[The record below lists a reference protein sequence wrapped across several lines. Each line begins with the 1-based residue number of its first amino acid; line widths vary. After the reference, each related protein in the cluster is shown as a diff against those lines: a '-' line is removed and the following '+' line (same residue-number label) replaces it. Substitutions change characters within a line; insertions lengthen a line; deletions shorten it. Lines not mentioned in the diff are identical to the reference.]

1 MRTCP
6 QPTQIAEA
14 PSPLQRSPALTN
26 PFDDAIAKG
35 SDLALSAA
43 PVKDKAATTLGG
55 IKMKLARAT
64 QLFQEDK
71 ISEAELAGRLS
82 REIDRHEKC
91 RRHWPHLGKLE
102 AAQEIRVHDARNNL
116 EVANRA
122 MERAR
127 RELKDAEGLVMAAR
141 QEHNE
146 YESERTG
153 FMEFKKKYDSENTA
167 AKQRER
173 NVQLYQTE
181 RTEEKQTL
189 HLQEERLAQLHKE
202 TRSLE
207 LKEWN
212 AKQNENKAADELRE
226 RLPTQLKIKFA
237 KGQELAQVSSSSDAK
252 PILSHVSH
260 GIAIPS
266 DASSAHKVSSASSAA
281 DAYRRLKNKAQQLK
295 QQEVKAFAELP
306 QDERK
311 VRAWREKERDAE
323 RKEGLERSKLVVAKE
338 QLRTV
343 QDHGMDAKKLKL
355 AEDKVQLA
363 QVNLEINDKTESKA
377 HKEIAALRTKEQAG
391 PKLSRALSSAEAEL
405 RQMREDGADR
415 AVLQGAGQR
424 LRAVAASGPGGKA
437 RETEL
442 VMKDTKMQDKTPIRT
457 QSKSELRKELS
468 ASRSELQSIRKK
480 LLAVR
485 SKMAAQRQE
494 VGVHQQQLTARTHE
508 VKHATTLLKDER
520 GMPTQQLYSA
530 YEEKLKDLVEERKK
544 ADGMLAKATRMLNIA
559 RMDSLHASKTKKY
572 ALEEL
577 KYSTDK
583 LRRYQDL
590 RSKSQECQMDA
601 WSEIRRLTHNARQK
615 KLLAASDESKVEALK
630 VLLNDAHTQD
640 LAQV

>member
-1 MRTCP
+1 
-6 QPTQIAEA
+6 
-14 PSPLQRSPALTN
+14 
-26 PFDDAIAKG
+26 
-35 SDLALSAA
+35 
-43 PVKDKAATTLGG
+43 
-55 IKMKLARAT
+55 
-64 QLFQEDK
+64 
-71 ISEAELAGRLS
+71 
-82 REIDRHEKC
+82 
-91 RRHWPHLGKLE
+91 
-102 AAQEIRVHDARNNL
+102 
-116 EVANRA
+116 
-122 MERAR
+122 
-127 RELKDAEGLVMAAR
+127 
-141 QEHNE
+141 
-146 YESERTG
+146 
-153 FMEFKKKYDSENTA
+153 
-167 AKQRER
+167 
-173 NVQLYQTE
+173 
-181 RTEEKQTL
+181 
-189 HLQEERLAQLHKE
+189 
-202 TRSLE
+202 
-207 LKEWN
+207 
-212 AKQNENKAADELRE
+212 
-226 RLPTQLKIKFA
+226 
-237 KGQELAQVSSSSDAK
+237 
-252 PILSHVSH
+252 
-260 GIAIPS
+260 
-266 DASSAHKVSSASSAA
+266 
-281 DAYRRLKNKAQQLK
+281 
-295 QQEVKAFAELP
+295 
-306 QDERK
+306 
-311 VRAWREKERDAE
+311 
-323 RKEGLERSKLVVAKE
+323 VVAKQ

-559 RMDSLHASKTKKY
+559 RIDSLHASKTKKY